1 LYALESL
8 AVAELTRTSRLAR
21 TEGWYVQ
28 QIPFLW
34 RNPQPEPEGNDKE
47 VVMIATF
54 FNTSVTKHWY
64 RAAAGALLF
73 ALPAL
78 PSPAAAQEKAAILLP
93 GSINDQSWNALGY
106 SILKSLEP
114 RGFKTA
120 YTENVSDADEA
131 EALRDYASQGF
142 NIVMGHSGRFVSAM
156 QQVGPDFPK
165 TQFIAVSGNAG
176 KSPNV
181 MSIDWNN
188 AQFGCQI
195 GTLAARMSK
204 THKVAGVYG
213 LQGVPNIT
221 AQAGGFRIC
230 ATKAG
235 AEVTILYIKDME
247 DAAQAKEAAL
257 SLIAQG
263 ADVITG
269 KLNAG
274 VTGLVQAAKEKNVY
288 VTGRGFDQTKISP
301 DLVLTNI
308 VEDWPAMFGSTADQV
323 KSGKRFGTFVQYGYD
338 TAPVTGAKL
347 AYAEGKEF
355 NPVVPADVVKE
366 LHDIAAE
373 FASGKL
379 KVEPTRN
386 DARGGR

>member
-1 LYALESL
+1 MFAQTLTSYWRRLV
-8 AVAELTRTSRLAR
+8 AVALL
-21 TEGWYVQ
+21 
-28 QIPFLW
+28 P
-34 RNPQPEPEGNDKE
+34 
-47 VVMIATF
+47 
-54 FNTSVTKHWY
+54 
-64 RAAAGALLF
+64 ALPAF
-73 ALPAL
+73 ALPA
-78 PSPAAAQEKAAILLP
+78 AAEERAAILLP

-114 RGFKTA
+114 LGFKTA
-120 YTENVSDADEA
+120 YTENVADADEA
-131 EALRDYASQGF
+131 EALREYANQGY

-156 QQVGPDFPK
+156 QQVGPNFPK
-165 TQFIAVSGNAG
+165 TQFISVSGNEG
-176 KSPNV
+176 KTPNV

-188 AQFGCQI
+188 AQFGCQL
-195 GTLAARMSK
+195 GVLAARMSK

-269 KLNAG
+269 KLNAAE
-274 VTGLVQAAKEKNVY
+274 TGLVQAAKEKNVY
-288 VTGRGFDQTKISP
+288 ATGRGPDQTKIAP
-301 DLVLTNI
+301 NLVLTNI
-308 VEDWPAMFGSTADQV
+308 VEDWPKMFGNTAEQV
-323 KSGKRFGTFVQYGYD
+323 KAGKLFGIFLQYGYD

-347 AYAEGKEF
+347 EYAEGKQF
-355 NPVVPADVVKE
+355 NPIVPEAVAKE
-366 LHDIAAE
+366 VNDIATQ
-373 FASGKL
+373 FASKDL
-379 KVEPTRN
+379 KIEPTEK
-386 DARGGR
+386 DARSGK